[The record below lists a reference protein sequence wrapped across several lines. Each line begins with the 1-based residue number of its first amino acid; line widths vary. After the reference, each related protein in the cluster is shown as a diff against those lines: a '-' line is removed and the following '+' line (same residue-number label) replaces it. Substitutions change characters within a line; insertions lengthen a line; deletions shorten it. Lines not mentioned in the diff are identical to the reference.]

1 MQLKSSQIDH
11 KHEQEILAQ
20 HLKEKERVFRKLK
33 HIESQLK
40 GIQETIPLVNM
51 EKEKVHHQVIQN
63 HLLFLPVYIMH
74 EFCL

>member
-1 MQLKSSQIDH
+1 MQLKSSQLDQ

-40 GIQETIPLVNM
+40 GIQETIPLINL
-51 EKEKVHHQVIQN
+51 EKEKVHHQVMFIS
-63 HLLFLPVYIMH
+63 HA
-74 EFCL
+74 E